1 MLIECWGQLR
11 IQHLPGTSRKLFK
24 NKHYIPRHCEGMFGS
39 EPDNGSNRHD
49 KHQQLLSHPL
59 SYFFV
64 KVVKVMQ
71 LEGLKN
77 RERERERESRSSD
90 RPHILL
96 SSIPAGS

>member
-1 MLIECWGQLR
+1 
-11 IQHLPGTSRKLFK
+11 
-24 NKHYIPRHCEGMFGS
+24 MFGS

-49 KHQQLLSHPL
+49 KHQQLLSPPL

-64 KVVKVMQ
+64 KVLKGLQ
-71 LEGLKN
+71 LEGMKKKE

-96 SSIPAGS
+96 SSIFAGS